1 MIPRRETPSALQL
14 SSVTPTLCGS
24 QIFYPE
30 VALCPTQAASSNP
43 SGYSNVCHAL
53 ALVEGLRWAAT
64 APRYAALH
72 CAALYCAALHCSALH
87 CTVLCCTTLYNTTLY
102 CAALYCTVQHPL
114 PRLLQSAKMLVPF
127 PVQYA
132 PHRHI
137 GSLYFPSLFVSFFL
151 KYAYAVDNEKD
162 IAVYPLCCAAAC
174 NL

>member
-14 SSVTPTLCGS
+14 SSVAPTLYGS
-24 QIFYPE
+24 QIFSPE
-30 VALCPTQAASSNP
+30 VALCPIQAASSNP
-43 SGYSNVCHAL
+43 SGYSNVCHTL

-72 CAALYCAALHCSALH
+72 CAALYCAALHCGALH
-87 CTVLCCTTLYNTTLY
+87 CTVLYCTVLY
-102 CAALYCTVQHPL
+102 CAALHYTVLHYTILCRTVQHPL

-137 GSLYFPSLFVSFFL
+137 GSLYFPRLFVSFFKIRL
-151 KYAYAVDNEKD
+151 HR
-162 IAVYPLCCAAAC
+162 
-174 NL
+174 

>member
-87 CTVLCCTTLYNTTLY
+87 CTVLCCTTLHCTTLHY
-102 CAALYCTVQHPL
+102 TVPHCTALYSIPCPTFSNQPKCSSPSRSSTPPIDTSGL
-114 PRLLQSAKMLVPF
+114 ST
-127 PVQYA
+127 
-132 PHRHI
+132 
-137 GSLYFPSLFVSFFL
+137 SLAYSFRF
-151 KYAYAVDNEKD
+151 
-162 IAVYPLCCAAAC
+162 
-174 NL
+174 

>member
-53 ALVEGLRWAAT
+53 ALVEGLHWAAT

-72 CAALYCAALHCSALH
+72 CAALYCAALHC
-87 CTVLCCTTLYNTTLY
+87 TVLCCTTLHCTTLHY
-102 CAALYCTVQHPL
+102 TVPHCT
-114 PRLLQSAKMLVPF
+114 
-127 PVQYA
+127 A
-132 PHRHI
+132 PYSIPCPAFSNQPKCSSPSRSSTPPI
-137 GSLYFPSLFVSFFL
+137 DTSGLFTSLAYSFRF
-151 KYAYAVDNEKD
+151 
-162 IAVYPLCCAAAC
+162 
-174 NL
+174 

>member
-1 MIPRRETPSALQL
+1 MIPWRETPSALQL

-72 CAALYCAALHCSALH
+72 CAALYCAALHC
-87 CTVLCCTTLYNTTLY
+87 TVLCCTTLHCTTLHY
-102 CAALYCTVQHPL
+102 TVPHCTALYIIPCPAFSNQPKCSSPSRSSTPSRDTL
-114 PRLLQSAKMLVPF
+114 GLST
-127 PVQYA
+127 
-132 PHRHI
+132 
-137 GSLYFPSLFVSFFL
+137 SLAHSFRF
-151 KYAYAVDNEKD
+151 
-162 IAVYPLCCAAAC
+162 
-174 NL
+174 